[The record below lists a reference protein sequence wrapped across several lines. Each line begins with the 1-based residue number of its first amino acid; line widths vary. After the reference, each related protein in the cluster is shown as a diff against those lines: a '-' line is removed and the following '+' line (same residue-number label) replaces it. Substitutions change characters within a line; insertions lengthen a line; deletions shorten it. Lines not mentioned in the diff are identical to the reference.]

1 MPKEV
6 IVAHGPRFYDDEGR
20 EVAQMTQPLVQV
32 SWNREAGYVQIATG
46 TRDPVTFDSNTD
58 AWWFVDLDRQ
68 MINQLIR
75 ALRRARDQAF
85 GRDE

>member
-6 IVAHGPRFYDDEGR
+6 IVAHGPQFYDDGDR
-20 EVAQMTQPLVQV
+20 EVETMQPLVQV

-46 TRDPVTFDSNTD
+46 TRAPVTFDSNPDT
-58 AWWFVDLDRQ
+58 WWFVDLDRQ